1 MIGTNMV
8 QTMISPTAM
17 APRRRGLTRGCR
29 AVPYGLA
36 ACAAL
41 LLALTT
47 PAQAQ
52 NAPAPSPPASSP
64 PASAPAA
71 TPADVG
77 KQLFPSAPPTPL
89 PNMAPPAPPTS
100 VPGAGQG
107 AAGAGKQLFPGAP
120 KNPLPTSPDALT
132 APANEPADTR
142 GLDQDIQGL
151 KKDVVDLNRDLFIL
165 EEELLFPANT
175 QVAVFLSVDVGD
187 FFALDAVQLK
197 LDQKEVIN
205 YLYTPRERDALLK
218 GGVQRLYLG
227 NLKVGPHELVAF
239 FSGSGPN
246 ARAYKR
252 GASLRFEKGVGAKY
266 LELKINDRQRKLE
279 PLRCVLGRWMKKP
292 ALLGGIHFLM
302 TAMSGFHKTL
312 GTLLL

>member
-1 MIGTNMV
+1 MTV
-8 QTMISPTAM
+8 TA
-17 APRRRGLTRGCR
+17 APPHPARRRLGLLSLTG
-29 AVPYGLA
+29 
-36 ACAAL
+36 ACAVL
-41 LLALTT
+41 LLALGS
-47 PAQAQ
+47 AAHGQG
-52 NAPAPSPPASSP
+52 APAGSPPAG
-64 PASAPAA
+64 AQGA
-71 TPADVG
+71 TPGAVG
-77 KQLFPSAPPTPL
+77 RQLFPD
-89 PNMAPPAPPTS
+89 APPAPLPNVPPPAPPAA
-100 VPGAGQG
+100 VPGVQKG
-107 AAGAGKQLFPGAP
+107 ASDVGKQLFPGAP
-120 KNPLPTSPDALT
+120 KNPVPTPPEALT
-132 APANEPADTR
+132 APAAGSDTR

-175 QVAVFLSVDVGD
+175 QLAVFLSVDVGD
-187 FFALDAVQLK
+187 FFSLDSVQLK

-246 ARAYKR
+246 TRAYKR

-279 PLRCVLGRWMKKP
+279 PEFEIKDWE
-292 ALLGGIHFLM
+292 
-302 TAMSGFHKTL
+302 
-312 GTLLL
+312 

>member
-1 MIGTNMV
+1 ML
-8 QTMISPTAM
+8 QTTTSP
-17 APRRRGLTRGCR
+17 PGRPSRRRGGAGRSRG
-29 AVPYGLA
+29 APYLA
-36 ACAAL
+36 GACAAL
-41 LLALTT
+41 LLALGALAHAQNPPAGT
-47 PAQAQ
+47 PADV
-52 NAPAPSPPASSP
+52 PAASP
-64 PASAPAA
+64 PASAPGAA
-71 TPADVG
+71 PAEVG
-77 KQLFPSAPPTPL
+77 KQLFPNGPPSALPNIPSPTP
-89 PNMAPPAPPTS
+89 PAA
-100 VPGAGQG
+100 VPGAQQG
-107 AAGAGKQLFPGAP
+107 AAAAGQKLFPGAP

-132 APANEPADTR
+132 SPAAEAGDTR

-175 QVAVFLSVDVGD
+175 QLAVFLSVDVGD
-187 FFALDAVQLK
+187 FFALDSVQLK

-239 FSGSGPN
+239 FNGSGPN

-279 PLRCVLGRWMKKP
+279 PEFEIKDWE
-292 ALLGGIHFLM
+292 
-302 TAMSGFHKTL
+302 
-312 GTLLL
+312 